1 MAQLKPPTM
10 PTITASD
17 ALGVGGA
24 TLACAGVWSLFG
36 WEWAA
41 IALGAPLAALYVW
54 FELKEVK

>member
-1 MAQLKPPTM
+1 MAQLKAPS
-10 PTITASD
+10 ITASD

-24 TLACAGVWSLFG
+24 TLATSGIWSLFG

-41 IALGAPLAALYVW
+41 IALGLPLVALYVW